1 MSHAPDQPGPD
12 RSGSA
17 ADAVFGSNEE
27 LFRALAAHTPVGVFV
42 SGVDGRCTFVNQRWC
57 ELTGLSHDEALGDGW
72 VAALHP
78 DDRGRVLAEW
88 AAASAAGDDSITE
101 YRFLHPDGTARWIQ
115 GFAAAHRDG
124 RGDVVGWVG
133 TCLDLSERKAAEA
146 AAAEAGERFRVA
158 FDNAPIG
165 VALLAP
171 DGHWL
176 HVNQALCELLGRTPD
191 ELGKLTF
198 SDLTHPD
205 DLADNLERSR
215 KQLEGDDWER
225 RIEKRYIRSDGK
237 VIWTALTNEVVRDAA
252 GKPLYFVAQIED
264 ITQRRETENALRE
277 AEERFRRAFEN
288 APIGMALVAP
298 DGRFLRVNRTLCD
311 LAGRGEHDLLERTFA
326 DITHPDD
333 LHADL
338 EQAALLLAG
347 EISSYA
353 MEKRYLRPD
362 GSDVWTKLSV
372 SLVRDSAGE
381 PLHFISQIEDISEHK
396 RAQAD
401 LERLA
406 NDDPLTGLLNRRRFD
421 EELGREL
428 KRLQREPGRRAA
440 LLVMDIDRFKLVNDS
455 LGHRAGDDVLCAI
468 AQTLRHRLRSTDV
481 VARLGGDEFAA
492 LLLDLE
498 DAADAAGVAS
508 ELAAAIESQPIL
520 TVGVPTGV
528 TVSIGVL
535 VLDSTTGERGLDVLV
550 AADNAM
556 YRAKRAGRNR
566 ISLAA

>member
-1 MSHAPDQPGPD
+1 MFDTS
-12 RSGSA
+12 
-17 ADAVFGSNEE
+17 EE
-27 LFRALAAHTPVGVFV
+27 LFRSLAAHTPVGVFV
-42 SGVDGRCTFVNQRWC
+42 SGADGGCTFVNQRWC
-57 ELTGLSHDEALGDGW
+57 ELTGLSHDEAMGDGW
-72 VAALHP
+72 IAALHP
-78 DDRGRVLAEW
+78 DDRDRVLAEW
-88 AAASAAGDDSITE
+88 TAAAGVGRDSITE

-115 GFAAAHRDG
+115 GFAAAHRDADG
-124 RGDVVGWVG
+124 EVVGWVG
-133 TCLDLSERKAAEA
+133 TCLDLTERKAAEA

-176 HVNQALCELLGRTPD
+176 HVNQALCDLLGYTPD
-191 ELGKLTF
+191 ELNELTF
-198 SDLTHPD
+198 ADLTHPD
-205 DLADNLERSR
+205 DLARNLERSR

-225 RIEKRYIRSDGK
+225 QIEKRYIRSDGK
-237 VIWTALTNEVVRDAA
+237 VVWVALTNEVVRNAA
-252 GKPLYFVAQIED
+252 GDPLYFVAQIED

-277 AEERFRRAFEN
+277 AEERFRRAFED

-298 DGRFLRVNRTLCD
+298 DGRFLRVNRSLCD
-311 LAGRGEHDLLERTFA
+311 LTGRTEHELLERTFR

-333 LHADL
+333 LQADL
-338 EQAALLLAG
+338 EQVALLLAG
-347 EISSYA
+347 EISAYTL
-353 MEKRYLRPD
+353 EKRYLRPD
-362 GSDVWTKLSV
+362 GSHVWTTLSV

-381 PLHFISQIEDISEHK
+381 PLHFVSQMEDISERK
-396 RAQAD
+396 RAQEE
-401 LERLA
+401 LQRLA

-421 EELGREL
+421 EELNREL
-428 KRLQREPGRRAA
+428 KRLEREPDRHAA
-440 LLVMDIDRFKLVNDS
+440 LLVLDVDRFKLVNDS

-492 LLLDLE
+492 LLLDLQE
-498 DAADAAGVAS
+498 ANDAAGVAS
-508 ELAAAIESQPIL
+508 DLGTAIESQSIL
-520 TVGVPTGV
+520 TVGVATSV

-535 VLDSTTGERGLDVLV
+535 ALDNTTGQRDIDTLV

-566 ISLAA
+566 IFLAA